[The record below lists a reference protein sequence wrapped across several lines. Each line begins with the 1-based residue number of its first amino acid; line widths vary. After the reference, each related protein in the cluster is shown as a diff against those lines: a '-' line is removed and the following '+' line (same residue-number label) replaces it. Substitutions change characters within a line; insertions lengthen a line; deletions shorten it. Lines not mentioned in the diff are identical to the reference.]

1 MTNKQTID
9 GVSRE
14 RLAYWVEYL
23 ESAGFKD
30 IPSEMRTLLDRP
42 ELMCKGAM
50 SLSTGYGECSR
61 CMNELRQAFQH
72 QAGHERAVSLAMS
85 REMRLYIAG
94 PMTGLPEFNFP
105 AFNAMAEKMR
115 GAGWHVEN
123 PAEHGHVDGAEWADY
138 LRYDIGRLATCEA
151 IMLLPG
157 WSKSRGARLEV
168 SIAKE
173 LGMVFM
179 FAEGAERETTEPTQA
194 EQLAPTCCQKSAEEE
209 ALLKAGD
216 YTPEELFGVGG
227 KPSCPDC
234 SKPATQKQDK
244 VEGKRERFQKWILRI
259 KHPVLGFLGGSWLT
273 RGDDSEGYANEYVQ
287 GLWVAF
293 KEFES
298 QRQGEPVAWASPES
312 LGGIR
317 WRPQALD
324 GLADGAPL
332 YCWPN
337 EQATPLAAEAAKAF
351 TKGFNTLES
360 GGGKYRIN
368 MQFQSRE
375 DAWGAF
381 NVLARLKQLN
391 TPQ

>member
-14 RLAYWVEYL
+14 LL
-23 ESAGFKD
+23 EEMLSAMKEMHSLPQKYYGSTLGDRVRNILENLNAQSSPAAIGTLHRDCDERIIFESLGEIHIKD
-30 IPSEMRTLLDRP
+30 RMQVYAEP
-42 ELMCKGAM
+42 A
-50 SLSTGYGECSR
+50 
-61 CMNELRQAFQH
+61 AQH
-72 QAGHERAVSLAMS
+72 QAGEDRAVSLAMT

-115 GAGWHVEN
+115 GTGWHVEN

-179 FAEGAERETTEPTQA
+179 FAEGAEHEPAAQPQGEIERLKEWGKANQGLAQTCMDEVEA
-194 EQLAPTCCQKSAEEE
+194 LRAQLAERDSALREIADLDPRGEFLGWQLDGKIDAFLSTSAE
-209 ALLKAGD
+209 
-216 YTPEELFGVGG
+216 P
-227 KPSCPDC
+227 KP
-234 SKPATQKQDK
+234 
-244 VEGKRERFQKWILRI
+244 R
-259 KHPVLGFLGGSWLT
+259 
-273 RGDDSEGYANEYVQ
+273 
-287 GLWVAF
+287 
-293 KEFES
+293 
-298 QRQGEPVAWASPES
+298 GEPVAWIKEHWSGKYADFHYKS
-312 LGGIR
+312 LTDVVFKED
-317 WRPQALD
+317 WKPLYAEQPAP
-324 GLADGAPL
+324 LAD
-332 YCWPN
+332 
-337 EQATPLAAEAAKAF
+337 EAAKAF
-351 TKGFNTLES
+351 AKGFNTLEA